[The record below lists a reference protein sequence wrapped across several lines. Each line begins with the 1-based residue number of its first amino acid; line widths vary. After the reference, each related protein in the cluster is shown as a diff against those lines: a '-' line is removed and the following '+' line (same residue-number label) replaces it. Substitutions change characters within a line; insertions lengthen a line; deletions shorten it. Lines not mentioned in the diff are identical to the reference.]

1 MLTSSLWFGLNLF
14 CRLFQDSIIEYLRVV
29 GGGHSCG
36 TIISP
41 NTQDQYSNIQLR
53 LRDIEL
59 NPFMQ
64 VHEYHNYSVDVR
76 LNHLTVCRL
85 SLIMPN
91 PHLDV
96 FIVFPMERQWSWKR
110 SAASL
115 LKLHCDKC
123 LNRKR
128 LNVESHWQFIVYN
141 RWMLQ

>member
-1 MLTSSLWFGLNLF
+1 MA
-14 CRLFQDSIIEYLRVV
+14 QADVV
-29 GGGHSCG
+29 
-36 TIISP
+36 
-41 NTQDQYSNIQLR
+41 
-53 LRDIEL
+53 
-59 NPFMQ
+59 

-76 LNHLTVCRL
+76 LSHLTVCRL

-128 LNVESHWQFIVYN
+128 LNVESH
-141 RWMLQ
+141 